1 MRGKH
6 ARRRGRCQIRTD
18 YQAPVR
24 EDRPGSLLDALLAV
38 LAAVDA
44 VLAAL
49 AAWNLVRLYNG
60 W

>member
-1 MRGKH
+1 M
-6 ARRRGRCQIRTD
+6 
-18 YQAPVR
+18 R